1 MWFGRILITVCTVIF
16 ATPSI
21 SSEALRRLDQFLTEV
36 DSFEGQFKQTVID
49 EDGEVVQDSEGDV
62 ALHKPG
68 RFRWQYTKPYP
79 QLILADGEYLWIY
92 DEDLL
97 QATAK
102 PIKEALGNAPIML
115 LTNIRPL
122 NLDFEIKE
130 VATREGLD
138 WVELMPIVKD
148 TEFNLINIGLS
159 DQGIKIMELYD
170 QFSQKTIIEF
180 LNLKTNVNFPQ
191 AYFKFNA
198 SNGVDIVG
206 HPDY

>member
-159 DQGIKIMELYD
+159 NQGIKIMELYD